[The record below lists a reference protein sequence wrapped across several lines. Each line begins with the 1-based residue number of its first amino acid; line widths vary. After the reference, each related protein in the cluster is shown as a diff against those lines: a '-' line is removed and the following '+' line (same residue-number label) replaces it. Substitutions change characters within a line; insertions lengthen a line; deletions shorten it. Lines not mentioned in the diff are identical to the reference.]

1 MARGISEG
9 VAFGQTARIRGAT
22 ARIAER
28 TGWSNVYARVVLS
41 VWKARDG
48 YCKAVLR
55 YEHRYDLNGEVTEEI
70 VDDRAR
76 EQAQQKLA
84 ARAARLLAPPGPAE
98 KAAQRMPTHSEI

>member
-1 MARGISEG
+1 MEQRL
-9 VAFGQTARIRGAT
+9 RPR
-22 ARIAER
+22 RAER
-28 TGWSNVYARVVLS
+28 VESAGW
-41 VWKARDG
+41 

-84 ARAARLLAPPGPAE
+84 ARAARLLAQPGPAE
-98 KAAQRMPTHSEI
+98 KAGAKDADA